1 MLRLSIKTRLALLAL
16 LPTVVIVVFAVQQF
30 SDNALRVSR
39 LNQTVINIQ
48 GFQLISQA
56 SHFIYSIE
64 KARRQPTLQ
73 ASAAL
78 NIEEQD
84 GVISSMHQKFVSNP
98 NTAEYADELKEA
110 MLGVL
115 SGS

>member
-84 GVISSMHQKFVSNP
+84 INKYTPIHWLLIKIVNNPSSNSDKFIIS
-98 NTAEYADELKEA
+98 A
-110 MLGVL
+110 
-115 SGS
+115 